1 MSVPLLICDD
11 SLMSR
16 KMIMKALPPQWDVS
30 ITQATNG
37 REALDVIRDGRCEI
51 LFLDLTMPEL
61 DGYQVLE
68 ILQQEGRTLKV
79 FVISAD
85 VQQEALERVRRL
97 GALDFVRKPID
108 ATSLLQ
114 VLNKHGIV
122 V

>member
-16 KMIMKALPPQWDVS
+16 KMIIKALPAEWDVE
-30 ITQATNG
+30 ITQASNG
-37 REALDVIRDGRCEI
+37 KEALQVIRDGRCDV

-68 ILQQEGRTLKV
+68 ILQNEGRQLKV
-79 FVISAD
+79 LVISAD

-108 ATSLLQ
+108 ADNLRQ
-114 VLNKHGIV
+114 VLNKHGILA
-122 V
+122 